1 MIIGLSNGR
10 TVSGGTGSHLYYP
23 APVNNPPQHTYTGVT
38 TSQSSAPSIP
48 EFLGIAWYYWLAVIL
63 IAGVII
69 YVIA

>member
-23 APVNNPPQHTYTGVT
+23 APVNNPPKHVYPE
-38 TSQSSAPSIP
+38 SASISAPSIP
-48 EFLGIAWYYWLAVIL
+48 EFLGIAWYYWLAIIL

-69 YVIA
+69 YVLA